1 MPAPNLR
8 PFPREFEVTREFE
21 ADSADPAELESLHD
35 KLMSADVG
43 ADVKHALGRSVE
55 QLSNLKANAFIRA
68 IWARF
73 RQFVQRR
80 PVLMSAD
87 RGSGGPVSKS
97 EITRRYATDLDG

>member
-8 PFPREFEVTREFE
+8 SFPREFEVTREFE
-21 ADSADPAELESLHD
+21 ADSAEPAELEALHD

-43 ADVKHALGRSVE
+43 ADVKYALGRSME
-55 QLSNLKANAFIRA
+55 QPSNLKERAFIRA

-80 PVLMSAD
+80 PALTAE

-97 EITRRYATDLDG
+97 EITRRYATDLD